1 MKKSNWGKD
10 KLIGSL
16 AILKSRMVLGN
27 DFISTYIPFVAR
39 VLIDINTESGIS
51 ITEVMEGF
59 GKEYGF
65 SIDRPAMTTI
75 LNKCAKNGLIK
86 KKKNATYEIVLEKC
100 ESVAI
105 NAHDVNL
112 QYQKYNDVVNK
123 LKEYYKIEYDIQL
136 DIQEIETLLMS
147 FLNENSSKTII
158 TRFDDLI
165 EDEHSAKQHHYII
178 SKFIK
183 KCQKD
188 DVVTFQL
195 IIDLAVSYLF
205 TSAIAYGEGDEQSR
219 IDEYRDLKLYLDT
232 PFVLRVLGLNG
243 EEMKDAANA
252 MLDQLY
258 DMNCRFY
265 IFSHTYDEINQIL
278 KDCYKWIEDPQ
289 YNAFYASYALRT
301 FVEKKFTKA
310 DVQEYIDTLENK
322 LKYYKI
328 QIDDT
333 DYYAGKY
340 FKIQI
345 AESEIQGKIVQ
356 KYKES
361 STYFDEYSKKSTI
374 EFDTKSL
381 SIILKLWGNKCS
393 RTYKQAKYVLLT
405 TNTTLAY
412 VTRQFDAKLNP
423 SVINRVYPCITDVF
437 LGTNMWLGA
446 PINKIQDFS
455 EKKLLADC
463 MSIIEP
469 SDALIRKL
477 QDSIT
482 KAFEDETIT
491 ADQYYLLKTKAFS
504 NDYIMQKTLGD
515 EKYFTDAIT
524 EELLD
529 DIEKEII
536 KPYQS
541 EINKLNNS
549 LIQEI
554 NKKSEVI
561 SEIQAIRAVEEE
573 KRKVEQQKQMEYE
586 ERAEK
591 TLTNISVVV
600 FGCILLPIAST
611 IINFSGLFTIP
622 TWAIVISIILII
634 FLPTLSFFI
643 TTKKS
648 KLKSFIKKSL
658 INRYKLSDY
667 KKTL

>member
-1 MKKSNWGKD
+1 MKNSNWEKD

-16 AILKSRMVLGN
+16 AILKSRMAFGN

-39 VLIDINTESGIS
+39 VLININTKNGIS
-51 ITEVMEGF
+51 IAEVVEGF

-75 LNKCAKNGLIK
+75 LNKCAKEGLIK
-86 KKKNATYEIVLEKC
+86 KKKNAVYEVVLEKC
-100 ESVAI
+100 DSVAI
-105 NAHDVNL
+105 NTHDVNL
-112 QYQKYNDVVNK
+112 QYKKYNDVVNK
-123 LKEYYKIEYDIQL
+123 LRGYYEEEYDIPL
-136 DIQEIETLLMS
+136 DVHEVETMLMS

-158 TRFDDLI
+158 TKFDNLK

-183 KCQKD
+183 KCQKED
-188 DVVTFQL
+188 EVTFQL

-205 TSAIAYGEGDEQSR
+205 TSAIAYGEGDEQTR
-219 IDEYRDLKLYLDT
+219 IDGYRDLRLYLDT

-243 EEMKDAANA
+243 EEMKDAAKA
-252 MLDQLY
+252 MLEQLY

-278 KDCYKWIEDPQ
+278 KDCYKWIENPQ
-289 YNAFYASYALRT
+289 YDAFYASYALRT

-340 FKIQI
+340 YKTKVDE
-345 AESEIQGKIVQ
+345 AEIQGKIVQ
-356 KYKES
+356 IYKDS
-361 STYFDEYSKKSTI
+361 SAYFDEYSKKSTI

-381 SIILKLWGNKCS
+381 SIILKLWENKCS

-423 SVINRVYPCITDVF
+423 SVTNSVYPCITDVF

-491 ADQYYLLKTKAFS
+491 EDQYYLLKTKAFS
-504 NDYIMQKTLGD
+504 NDYVMQKTLGD

-524 EELLD
+524 EELLA

-536 KPYQS
+536 QPYQS
-541 EINKLNNS
+541 KIENLNNS
-549 LIQEI
+549 LTQEM
-554 NKKSEVI
+554 KEKSEAI
-561 SEIQAIRAVEEE
+561 SEIHAIRAVEEE
-573 KRKVEQQKQMEYE
+573 KRKVEQQKQIEYE

-591 TLTNISVVV
+591 TLSNISAVT
-600 FGCILLPIAST
+600 FGCIIIPIAST

-622 TWAIVISIILII
+622 VWTIIISAILILV
-634 FLPTLSFFI
+634 LPALGFAI
-643 TTKKS
+643 TSKKS
-648 KLKSFIKKSL
+648 KIKSFMKKRL
-658 INRYKLSDY
+658 INSYKMNDY

>member
-1 MKKSNWGKD
+1 MKNSNWGKD

-16 AILKSRMVLGN
+16 AILKSRMVFGN

-39 VLIDINTESGIS
+39 VLININSEKGIS
-51 ITEVMEGF
+51 IAEVVEGF
-59 GKEYGF
+59 GIEYGF

-75 LNKCAKNGLIK
+75 LNKCAKEGLIK
-86 KKKNATYEIVLEKC
+86 KKKNAVYEVVLEKC
-100 ESVAI
+100 DSVAI
-105 NAHDVNL
+105 NTHDVNL
-112 QYQKYNDVVNK
+112 QYKKYNDVVDK
-123 LKEYYKIEYDIQL
+123 LKKYYEEAYDISL
-136 DIQEIETLLMS
+136 DVHEVESMLMS
-147 FLNENSSKTII
+147 FLNEHSSKTII
-158 TRFDDLI
+158 TKFDDLK

-183 KCQKD
+183 KCQKED
-188 DVVTFQL
+188 EVTFQL

-205 TSAIAYGEGDEQSR
+205 TSAIAYGEGDEKTR
-219 IDEYRDLKLYLDT
+219 IDGYRDLRIYLDT

-243 EEMKDAANA
+243 EEMRDAAKA
-252 MLDQLY
+252 MLEQLY

-265 IFSHTYDEINQIL
+265 VFSHTYDEITQIL
-278 KDCYKWIEDPQ
+278 KDCYKWIENPQ
-289 YNAFYASYALRT
+289 YDAFYASYALRT

-333 DYYAGKY
+333 DYCAGKY
-340 FKIQI
+340 YNTKVDE
-345 AESEIQGKIVQ
+345 AEIQGKIVQ
-356 KYKES
+356 IYKDGS
-361 STYFDEYSKKSTI
+361 AYFDEYSKKSTI

-381 SIILKLWGNKCS
+381 STILKLWGNRCS

-412 VTRQFDAKLNP
+412 VTRQFDEKLNP
-423 SVINRVYPCITDVF
+423 CVANSVYPCITDVF

-491 ADQYYLLKTKAFS
+491 EDQYYLLKTKAFS

-515 EKYFTDAIT
+515 EKYFTDTIT
-524 EELLD
+524 EELLA

-536 KPYQS
+536 QPYQS
-541 EINKLNNS
+541 EIEYLNNS
-549 LIQEI
+549 LTQEM
-554 NKKSEVI
+554 KEKSKAI
-561 SEIQAIRAVEEE
+561 SEIQTMRAAEEE
-573 KRKVEQQKQMEYE
+573 RRVIEQQKQAKYE
-586 ERAEK
+586 EKAEK
-591 TLTNISVVV
+591 TLSGISVVV
-600 FGCILLPIAST
+600 FSCIIIPIAST
-611 IINFSGLFTIP
+611 FINFSGLIPIP
-622 TWAIVISIILII
+622 TWVVIVSAILILI
-634 FLPTLSFFI
+634 LPLLGVAINS
-643 TTKKS
+643 KKC
-648 KLKSFIKKSL
+648 KLNSILKKRLIK
-658 INRYKLSDY
+658 NYKLNEY

>member
-1 MKKSNWGKD
+1 
-10 KLIGSL
+10 
-16 AILKSRMVLGN
+16 
-27 DFISTYIPFVAR
+27 
-39 VLIDINTESGIS
+39 
-51 ITEVMEGF
+51 
-59 GKEYGF
+59 
-65 SIDRPAMTTI
+65 MTTI
-75 LNKCAKNGLIK
+75 LNKCAKEGLIK
-86 KKKNATYEIVLEKC
+86 KKKNAVYEVVLEKC
-100 ESVAI
+100 DSVAI
-105 NAHDVNL
+105 NTHDVNL
-112 QYQKYNDVVNK
+112 QYKKYNDVVNK
-123 LKEYYKIEYDIQL
+123 LRGYYEEEYDIPL
-136 DIQEIETLLMS
+136 DVHEVETMLMS

-158 TRFDDLI
+158 TKFDNLK

-183 KCQKD
+183 KCQKED
-188 DVVTFQL
+188 EVTFQL

-205 TSAIAYGEGDEQSR
+205 TSAIAYGEGDEQTR
-219 IDEYRDLKLYLDT
+219 IDGYRDLRLYLDT

-243 EEMKDAANA
+243 EEMKDAAKA
-252 MLDQLY
+252 MLEQLY

-278 KDCYKWIEDPQ
+278 KDCYKWIENPQ
-289 YNAFYASYALRT
+289 YDAFYASYALRT

-340 FKIQI
+340 YKTKVDE
-345 AESEIQGKIVQ
+345 AEIQGKIVQ
-356 KYKES
+356 IYKDS
-361 STYFDEYSKKSTI
+361 SAYFDEYSKKSTI

-381 SIILKLWGNKCS
+381 SIILKLWENKCS

-423 SVINRVYPCITDVF
+423 SVTNSVYPCITDVF

-491 ADQYYLLKTKAFS
+491 EDQYYLLKTKAFS
-504 NDYIMQKTLGD
+504 NDYVMQKTLGD

-524 EELLD
+524 EELLA

-536 KPYQS
+536 QPYQS
-541 EINKLNNS
+541 KIENLNNS
-549 LIQEI
+549 LTQEM
-554 NKKSEVI
+554 KEKSEAI
-561 SEIQAIRAVEEE
+561 SEIHAIRAVEEE
-573 KRKVEQQKQMEYE
+573 KRKVEQQKQIEYE

-591 TLTNISVVV
+591 TLSNISAVT
-600 FGCILLPIAST
+600 FGCIIIPIAST

-622 TWAIVISIILII
+622 VWTIIISAILILV
-634 FLPTLSFFI
+634 LPALGFAI
-643 TTKKS
+643 TSKKS
-648 KLKSFIKKSL
+648 KIKSFMKKRL
-658 INRYKLSDY
+658 INSYKMNDY